1 MMSNPVSRFQIVTKN
16 PDKAATFYSTLF
28 DWKIGAGNALGYREI
43 ATGSREG
50 CAGGIWPAP
59 AQASDFVQL
68 FVSVDDVTRTV
79 ERARTL
85 GAEIVIKPTT
95 LPDGDEMAV
104 LRDPNG
110 LPFAVW
116 RRTNDHA

>member
-1 MMSNPVSRFQIVTKN
+1 MSNPVSRFQIVTRN

-28 DWKIGAGNALGYREI
+28 DWKISADNALGYREI
-43 ATGSREG
+43 AMGSREG
-50 CAGGIWPAP
+50 IAGGIWPAP

-68 FVSVDDVTRTV
+68 FVSVGDLAGTV
-79 ERARTL
+79 ERACTL
-85 GAEIVIKPTT
+85 GALVVIKPTT

-104 LRDPNG
+104 LRDLNG

-116 RRTNDHA
+116 RRSNDGS